1 MLMSEKL
8 YKLARQYAAA
18 LNDKQTKIFLR
29 ALTQFPFKQRMQ
41 LVWKVFWKIDLVKF
55 TKKENSEIK
64 SGHYLK

>member
-8 YKLARQYAAA
+8 YKLVRQYAAV

-41 LVWKVFWKIDLVKF
+41 LSWKVFWKIDLVKF
-55 TKKENSEIK
+55 TQKENPEIK
-64 SGHYLK
+64 TGHYLK